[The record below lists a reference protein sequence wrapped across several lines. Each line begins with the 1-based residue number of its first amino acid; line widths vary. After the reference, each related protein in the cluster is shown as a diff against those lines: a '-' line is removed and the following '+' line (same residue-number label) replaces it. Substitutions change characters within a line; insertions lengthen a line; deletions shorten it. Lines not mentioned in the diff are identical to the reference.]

1 MRKKWIIGAVCFL
14 TAAIT
19 VCVFVKP
26 IRYRLY
32 PGDRITGTVQVTVN
46 GQPVALSADDVSGCD
61 KATALPDGS
70 TVVRIRGG
78 GYGNYTF
85 NVVFSDD
92 CAPLAV
98 HCFQHNW
105 WSVMRFDVTIDVSA
119 ESGACTCSGVCVTLD
134 DSGKQQSQQILQTF
148 RRDSES
154 FDIQFGL

>member
-1 MRKKWIIGAVCFL
+1 MRRTLIAALLCIVLLVTSICF
-14 TAAIT
+14 
-19 VCVFVKP
+19 FVKP

-32 PGDRITGTVQVTVN
+32 PGDRITGTVKVSVN
-46 GQPVALSADDVSGCD
+46 GQPVALSEDDVSGCD
-61 KATALPDGS
+61 KATVLSDGS
-70 TVVRIRGG
+70 VVVCIHGG
-78 GYGNYTF
+78 DYGDYTF
-85 NVVFSDD
+85 YVSVSAD
-92 CAPLAV
+92 CTPLAV

>member
-1 MRKKWIIGAVCFL
+1 MRKKWIIGVACFL

-32 PGDRITGTVQVTVN
+32 PDDRITGTVQVTVN

-78 GYGNYTF
+78 GYGEHTF
-85 NVVFSDD
+85 FVAFSDD

-105 WSVMRFDVTIDVSA
+105 WNVMDFDLQIDVSDGNA
-119 ESGACTCSGVCVTLD
+119 TIRCTGNCTSLD
-134 DSGKQQSQQILQTF
+134 DRGNKQQEPINQTQAITAQPELF
-148 RRDSES
+148 L
-154 FDIQFGL
+154 GL

>member
-1 MRKKWIIGAVCFL
+1 MRKKWIIGAACLL

-46 GQPVALSADDVSGCD
+46 GQPVALSADDVSGSD
-61 KATALPDGS
+61 KVNVLPNGGVD
-70 TVVRIRGG
+70 VRIRGG
-78 GYGNYTF
+78 DYGEHTF
-85 NVVFSDD
+85 FVAFSADHT
-92 CAPLAV
+92 PLAV